1 MKISKFFQEKMCS
14 SLAICISACVF
25 LASCGDNTGMK
36 SNTGKTKT
44 RNGYALEMIT
54 DVAGEAA
61 MENDVILFG
70 MEVYAKDSLLT
81 STFGD
86 EYDQEF
92 KWLPVEE
99 RDKMNNPVVDAFE
112 MMSAGDSARVYLPA
126 DSLKGNKF
134 GLVSGDN
141 LKYVLKVQNI
151 LKGDEYATYAQERQ
165 QKLQAA
171 RAIIQA
177 RAEEV
182 GELVDGVL
190 AKYKSKSLGDDLIKD
205 ASGLEYVLHEKGSGS
220 KPNHGQKVNVHYY
233 GVLQDGT
240 MFDNS
245 FRRGQVFSFPLG
257 VGQVIP
263 GWDKGIALLNK
274 GSKATLFIPYDMAY
288 GAAGKPPTIPAKSD
302 LVFYVEL
309 DN

>member
-1 MKISKFFQEKMCS
+1 MKLLNNFQLKSYSFFILVWVAS
-14 SLAICISACVF
+14 F
-25 LASCGDNTGMK
+25 LVVSCGDMGSG
-36 SNTGKTKT
+36 SNGKMSQT
-44 RNGYALEMIT
+44 RHGFEIEMIK
-54 DVAGEAA
+54 DVKGEAA
-61 MENDVILFG
+61 AENDVILFG
-70 MEVYAKDSLLT
+70 MKVYAKDSLLT

-92 KWLPVEE
+92 KWLPIEE

-112 MMSAGDSARVYLPA
+112 LMSEGDSVHVYLPA

-134 GLVSGDN
+134 GLVSGDK
-141 LKYVLKVQNI
+141 LKYLLKINKI
-151 LKGDEYATYAQERQ
+151 LKGDDYAVYAQERQ
-165 QKLQAA
+165 QKLQAE

-182 GELVDGVL
+182 NELVSGVL
-190 AKYKSKSLGDDLIKD
+190 AQFKSKSLGSDLIQD
-205 ASGLEYVLHEKGSGS
+205 PSGLEYVIHEEGTGE
-220 KPNHGQKVNVHYY
+220 KPTQGEKVNVHYY
-233 GVLQDGT
+233 GVLEDGT

-274 GSKATLFIPYDMAY
+274 GSKATLFIPFEMAY
-288 GAAGKPPTIPAKSD
+288 GAAGKPPTIPEKSN

-309 DN
+309 EE